1 MSYRTDNILN
11 GGYSSYL
18 NDKYHDFQGLNK
30 SLDEI
35 KYQVE
40 ETLKYAEKMEK
51 ENKALKSDLYEKEEI
66 KKLRE
71 EIKLLKSYRGF
82 NISPTERENISK
94 WRKSHIENQ
103 HNGKESKS
111 AIGGGFEYT
120 FSPTSIGTVGC
131 VHCVSCM
138 NHVLDEYYDLV
149 RSNINE
155 PTYEEKCRIKEKL
168 IKLYDAEYEFQGLD

>member
-18 NDKYHDFQGLNK
+18 NDKFHNFQGLNK
-30 SLDEI
+30 SLDEV

-40 ETLKYAEKMEK
+40 ETLKYAEKLED

-66 KKLRE
+66 KVLSNQIE
-71 EIKLLKSYRGF
+71 LLKANRGF
-82 NISPTERENISK
+82 DITPIERKHISDWK
-94 WRKSHIENQ
+94 KAHIENQ

-120 FSPTSIGTVGC
+120 FYPTSIGTVGC

-138 NHVLDEYYDLV
+138 NRVLDEYYDLV

-155 PTYEEKCRIKEKL
+155 PTYEEKSVMKEKL